1 MRQRMLISALGL
13 LLLMTAL
20 PAAAQTP
27 EASPVPVGALDTR
40 SLDIEADPS
49 SLALSPDGQWLAGV
63 GPDGTPCF
71 WDIETLTPK
80 CAAEELPILTN
91 PSYPAMAWAPDS
103 SAVAFSLDAPR
114 LASDSDIYVFEREGG
129 TLTNLTDDGYDGG
142 LLDAPAGVP
151 IDIVPTWSPDGQ
163 QIVFSRSLRE
173 NDSSSTTVM
182 RIDRTGG
189 EPVAIVTP
197 EIEEPMAVWMPMHWL
212 PDDTI
217 LYSLVSM
224 RPDEP
229 LNGVW
234 RVGVDGTGAEQ
245 LIPGDADSDI
255 PAAMVADLSADGEMV
270 SVFSP
275 LLLGQFSVSWDQPIF
290 WLGSLH
296 DGARQPLPLYDAE
309 EGVALDPASVEP
321 SDANGHPLTFPVS
334 PAAFSP
340 DGSSALAI
348 YRDVEDGFV
357 LATVDL
363 ARGEVAILS
372 AWPEEAALL
381 PMQPQWA
388 DNGTVLVQAESGP
401 VLLTMRD

>member
-1 MRQRMLISALGL
+1 
-13 LLLMTAL
+13 
-20 PAAAQTP
+20 
-27 EASPVPVGALDTR
+27 
-40 SLDIEADPS
+40 
-49 SLALSPDGQWLAGV
+49 
-63 GPDGTPCF
+63 
-71 WDIETLTPK
+71 
-80 CAAEELPILTN
+80 
-91 PSYPAMAWAPDS
+91 
-103 SAVAFSLDAPR
+103 
-114 LASDSDIYVFEREGG
+114 LASDSDIYVFEREGV

-245 LIPGDADSDI
+245 LI
-255 PAAMVADLSADGEMV
+255 
-270 SVFSP
+270 
-275 LLLGQFSVSWDQPIF
+275 
-290 WLGSLH
+290 
-296 DGARQPLPLYDAE
+296 
-309 EGVALDPASVEP
+309 
-321 SDANGHPLTFPVS
+321 
-334 PAAFSP
+334 
-340 DGSSALAI
+340 
-348 YRDVEDGFV
+348 
-357 LATVDL
+357 
-363 ARGEVAILS
+363 
-372 AWPEEAALL
+372 
-381 PMQPQWA
+381 
-388 DNGTVLVQAESGP
+388 
-401 VLLTMRD
+401 